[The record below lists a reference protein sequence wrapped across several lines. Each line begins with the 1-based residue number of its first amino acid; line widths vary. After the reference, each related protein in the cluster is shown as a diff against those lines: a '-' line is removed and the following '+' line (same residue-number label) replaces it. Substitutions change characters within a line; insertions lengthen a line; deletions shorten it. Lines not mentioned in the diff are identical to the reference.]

1 MERKYFIPVVNRVYT
16 NRNNKQY
23 RCTGFVEGSCPWET
37 VAYFT
42 RLSDGWSLTGF
53 VEGSCPWETVA
64 YFTRLSDGWSLAAH
78 GPQIYEDGTIEWNY
92 STGGH
97 WPQ

>member
-1 MERKYFIPVVNRVYT
+1 MEKHYFVPVVNRVYT
-16 NRNNKQY
+16 NRNDKQY
-23 RCTGFVEGSCPWET
+23 RC
-37 VAYFT
+37 
-42 RLSDGWSLTGF
+42 TGF

-97 WPQ
+97 WAEEKGGESWGTRKSSHNQRHPQR

>member
-1 MERKYFIPVVNRVYT
+1 MEKHYFVPVINRIYT
-16 NRNNKQY
+16 NRNDRQY
-23 RCTGFVEGSCPWET
+23 RCTGVVEGSRPWET
-37 VAYFT
+37 VDG
-42 RLSDGWSLTGF
+42 LSDGWSLM
-53 VEGSCPWETVA
+53 
-64 YFTRLSDGWSLAAH
+64 AH

>member
-23 RCTGFVEGSCPWET
+23 CC
-37 VAYFT
+37 
-42 RLSDGWSLTGF
+42 TGF

>member
-1 MERKYFIPVVNRVYT
+1 MEKHYFVPVVNRVYT
-16 NRNNKQY
+16 NRNDRQY
-23 RCTGFVEGSCPWET
+23 RC
-37 VAYFT
+37 
-42 RLSDGWSLTGF
+42 TGF

-97 WPQ
+97 VRREKEVECCVDRTHTTNKSLPEEY